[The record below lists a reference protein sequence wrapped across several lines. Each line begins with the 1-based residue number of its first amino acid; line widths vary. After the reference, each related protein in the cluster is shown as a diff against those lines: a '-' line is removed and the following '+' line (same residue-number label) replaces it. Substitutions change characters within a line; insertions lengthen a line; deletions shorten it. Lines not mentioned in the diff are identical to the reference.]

1 MPYALIFRRCR
12 CHGNSL
18 RKPRTWQIQPRPTER
33 RSKTPSQ
40 PNPAHPNER
49 DQGLTD
55 GVYFLLERI
64 RSSPSNTVSKNPTN
78 YLHRDHDVGT
88 GSILCGLSP
97 SLSASCKAS
106 MFGSFPVS
114 AFRRVADV
122 PNTQAP
128 HWPLT
133 IRSDVPS
140 VVSLSVRLPAPPL
153 ILRASTPVMPH
164 SVQVGPC

>member
-1 MPYALIFRRCR
+1 M
-12 CHGNSL
+12 
-18 RKPRTWQIQPRPTER
+18 RKP
-33 RSKTPSQ
+33 
-40 PNPAHPNER
+40 
-49 DQGLTD
+49 
-55 GVYFLLERI
+55 I
-64 RSSPSNTVSKNPTN
+64 RSSRSNTVSKNPTN

-114 AFRRVADV
+114 VFRRVADV

-140 VVSLSVRLPAPPL
+140 VVSLYAHLALGQRRTRPLLPQLWSEL
-153 ILRASTPVMPH
+153 IPKRSAISACASCWRCRESADAGFATRFRGWAGRIWGCLLAANSRRRPVDGSQP
-164 SVQVGPC
+164 Q

>member
-1 MPYALIFRRCR
+1 M
-12 CHGNSL
+12 
-18 RKPRTWQIQPRPTER
+18 
-33 RSKTPSQ
+33 
-40 PNPAHPNER
+40 
-49 DQGLTD
+49 
-55 GVYFLLERI
+55 LERTH
-64 RSSPSNTVSKNPTN
+64 SSASNTVSKNPTN

-88 GSILCGLSP
+88 GSILCGLRP

-140 VVSLSVRLPAPPL
+140 VVSLYAHLALGQRRTRPLLPQLWSELIPKRSAIAACAFCLRCRESAGGGFGPTFPGWAGRSWGCLPAANC
-153 ILRASTPVMPH
+153 LRKPTS
-164 SVQVGPC
+164 G

>member
-64 RSSPSNTVSKNPTN
+64 LKKPKEIDMQV
-78 YLHRDHDVGT
+78 VG
-88 GSILCGLSP
+88 
-97 SLSASCKAS
+97 KA
-106 MFGSFPVS
+106 
-114 AFRRVADV
+114 
-122 PNTQAP
+122 
-128 HWPLT
+128 
-133 IRSDVPS
+133 
-140 VVSLSVRLPAPPL
+140 
-153 ILRASTPVMPH
+153 
-164 SVQVGPC
+164 